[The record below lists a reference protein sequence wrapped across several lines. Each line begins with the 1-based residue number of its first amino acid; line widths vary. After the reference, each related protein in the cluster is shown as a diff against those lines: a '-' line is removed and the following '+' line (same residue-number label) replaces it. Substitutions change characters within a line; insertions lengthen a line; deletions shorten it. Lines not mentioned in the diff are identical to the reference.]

1 MHGDQPAVYRSKAR
15 ESKSVSE
22 SSKSEVVVTRNV
34 WKIFGD
40 RAEEAMQ
47 AVERENLS
55 KAEVLERYQAVVGVR
70 DVSISVGEGEI
81 FCIMGLSGSGKSTLV
96 RHINRLIE
104 PTSGEILINGTNVG
118 DLGPEDLREMRADKI
133 GMVFQNMALLPHR
146 TVRDNIAF
154 SLELRNVDAFTRAQ
168 VADEVIEKVDLQGYG
183 DRMPSELSGGMQQR
197 VGLARALA
205 ADPDILLMDEPFSAL
220 DPLIRRGLQDEF
232 LELSNT
238 MNKTT
243 LFITHDLDEAIRMG
257 TRIAIMKDG
266 EIVQTGTPEDIVTQP
281 ADDYVADFV
290 AGISKLKL
298 VFAHTVMMPV
308 EKFVAENGK
317 MPAIKKCPQANAED
331 DLDTLVSLSVDQ
343 ENPIVIMEDDKP
355 VGVVTK
361 DALLRGIQGEV

>member
-1 MHGDQPAVYRSKAR
+1 MTADHVEG
-15 ESKSVSE
+15 
-22 SSKSEVVVTRNV
+22 VVVTRNV
-34 WKIFGD
+34 WKIFGE
-40 RAEEAMQ
+40 RAEDAMA
-47 AVERENLS
+47 AVRRDNLS
-55 KAEVLERYQAVVGVR
+55 KAEVLEAYGAVVGVR
-70 DVSISVGEGEI
+70 DVSISVSEGEI

-96 RHINRLIE
+96 RHVNRLIE
-104 PTSGEILINGTNVG
+104 PTGGDILINGINVG
-118 DLGPEDLREMRADKI
+118 DLGQEELRAMRADKI
-133 GMVFQNMALLPHR
+133 GMVFQSMALLPHR

-154 SLELRNVDAFTRAQ
+154 ALELRDVDPFTRAN
-168 VADEVIEKVDLQGYG
+168 VADRVIELVSLQGYG

-232 LELSNT
+232 LELSKT
-238 MNKTT
+238 MKKTT

-266 EIVQTGTPEDIVTQP
+266 EIVQTGTPEEIVTRP
-281 ADDYVADFV
+281 ADEYVSDFV

-298 VFAHTVMMPV
+298 VFAHTVMQPV
-308 EKFVAENGK
+308 AAHERKSGVLPPLDA
-317 MPAIKKCPQANAED
+317 CPQARPDD
-331 DLDTLVSLSVDQ
+331 DLDVLVGLAVDQ
-343 ENPIVIMEDDKP
+343 DNPIVIVSDGRP

>member
-1 MHGDQPAVYRSKAR
+1 MNSNQQDA
-15 ESKSVSE
+15 
-22 SSKSEVVVTRNV
+22 VVVTQNV

-40 RAEEAMQ
+40 RADEAMA
-47 AVERENLS
+47 AVRSENLS
-55 KAEVLERYQAVVGVR
+55 KAEVLERFEAVVGVK

-104 PTSGEILINGTNVG
+104 PTSGKILINGVNVG
-118 DLGPEDLREMRADKI
+118 ELNPEALRLMRADKI
-133 GMVFQNMALLPHR
+133 GMVFQSMALLPHR

-154 SLELRNVDAFTRAQ
+154 ALELRNVDSFTRSN
-168 VADEVIEKVDLQGYG
+168 VADQVIEQVSLQGYG

-232 LELSNT
+232 LELSKT
-238 MNKTT
+238 MKKTT

-266 EIVQTGTPEDIVTQP
+266 EIVQTGSPEEIVTRP

-298 VFAHTVMMPV
+298 IFAHTVMQPP
-308 EKFVAENGK
+308 ESLERDGVAL
-317 MPAIKKCPQANAED
+317 PPFDDCPQASPDD
-331 DLDTLVSLSVDQ
+331 DLDVLVGLAVDQ
-343 ENPIVIMEDDKP
+343 DNPIVIRSDGQP
-355 VGVVTK
+355 VGIVTK

>member
-1 MHGDQPAVYRSKAR
+1 MNDKANNYVI
-15 ESKSVSE
+15 E
-22 SSKSEVVVTRNV
+22 TRNV
-34 WKIFGD
+34 WKVFGVN
-40 RAEEAMQ
+40 AEEALS
-47 AVERENLS
+47 AVRRDNLS

-104 PTSGEILINGTNVG
+104 PTGGEILINGVDVG
-118 DLGPEDLREMRADKI
+118 GLNAEELRALRADKI

-154 SLELRNVDAFTRAQ
+154 ALELRNVDAFTRAG
-168 VADEVIEKVDLQGYG
+168 VADRAISLVSLQGYG
-183 DRMPSELSGGMQQR
+183 DRFPSELSGGMQQR
-197 VGLARALA
+197 VGLARAMA

-232 LELSNT
+232 LELSKT
-238 MNKTT
+238 MRKTT

-266 EIVQTGTPEDIVTQP
+266 VIVQTGTPEEIVTQP
-281 ADDYVADFV
+281 ADDYVSDFV

-298 VFAHTVMMPV
+298 VYAHTVMEPV
-308 EKFVAENGK
+308 EKFQARHGSLS
-317 MPAIKKCPQANAED
+317 AIKDCVHAHPED
-331 DLDTLVSLSVDQ
+331 DLDTLIGLAINQD
-343 ENPIVIMEDDKP
+343 NPIIIMSDAKP

-361 DALLRGIQGEV
+361 DALLRGIQGEA

>member
-1 MHGDQPAVYRSKAR
+1 MTTETKPG
-15 ESKSVSE
+15 
-22 SSKSEVVVTRNV
+22 VVETRHV

-40 RAEEAMQ
+40 RAEEAIE
-47 AVERENLS
+47 AVRRENIS
-55 KAEVLERYQAVVGVR
+55 KAEVLDRYQAVVGVR
-70 DVSISVGEGEI
+70 DVSISVGESEI

-104 PTSGEILINGTNVG
+104 PTAGEILVNGVNVG
-118 DLGPEDLREMRADKI
+118 ELNAEDLRAMRADKI

-154 SLELRNVDAFTRAQ
+154 ALELRNVDAFTRAG
-168 VADEVIEKVDLQGYG
+168 VADNVIDMVSLQGYG
-183 DRMPSELSGGMQQR
+183 DRFPEELSGGMQQR

-232 LELSNT
+232 LDLSKT

-266 EIVQTGTPEDIVTQP
+266 EIVQTGTPEEIVTKP

-298 VFAHTVMMPV
+298 VFAHTVMESV
-308 EKFVAENGK
+308 EELEAGDVRL
-317 MPAIKKCPQANAED
+317 PALEGCPQARPDD
-331 DLDTLVSLSVDQ
+331 DLDTLIGLAVNQDK
-343 ENPIVIMEDDKP
+343 PIVIMSEDKP

-361 DALLRGIQGEV
+361 DALLRGIQGET

>member
-1 MHGDQPAVYRSKAR
+1 MSTEVRND
-15 ESKSVSE
+15 
-22 SSKSEVVVTRNV
+22 VVVTRNI
-34 WKIFGD
+34 WKIFGG
-40 RAEEAMQ
+40 RAEEAME
-47 AVERENLS
+47 AVRRENLS

-104 PTSGEILINGTNVG
+104 PTGGEILINGVDVG
-118 DLGPEDLREMRADKI
+118 SLNAEELRVMRADKI

-146 TVRDNIAF
+146 TVRDNVAF
-154 SLELRNVDAFTRAQ
+154 ALELRNVDAFTRAQ
-168 VADEVIEKVDLQGYG
+168 HAERVIELVHLQGYG

-197 VGLARALA
+197 VGLARAMA

-232 LELSNT
+232 LELSLS
-238 MNKTT
+238 MKKTT

-266 EIVQTGTPEDIVTQP
+266 EIVQTGTPEEIVTKP

-298 VFAHTVMMPV
+298 IFAHTVMQPV
-308 EKFVAENGK
+308 AAYEVNGRSL
-317 MPAIKKCPQANAED
+317 PPLTECPQAGPD
-331 DLDTLVSLSVDQ
+331 DNLDVLVTRSVDQ
-343 ENPIVIMEDDKP
+343 DNPIVIMDDSKP

-361 DALLRGIQGEV
+361 DALLHGIKGEV

>member
-1 MHGDQPAVYRSKAR
+1 MSTNPANP
-15 ESKSVSE
+15 
-22 SSKSEVVVTRNV
+22 VVEAKNV

-40 RAEEAMQ
+40 REQEALAAIQ
-47 AVERENLS
+47 KSNLS
-55 KAEVLERYQAVVGVR
+55 KAEVLEQFEAVVGVR
-70 DVSISVGEGEI
+70 DVSISVGEGEV

-104 PTSGEILINGTNVG
+104 PTHGQILINGTDVG
-118 DLGPEDLREMRADKI
+118 GLGAEDLRAMRADKI

-154 SLELRNVDAFTRAQ
+154 ALELRNVDAYTCSE
-168 VADEVIEKVDLQGYG
+168 VAEQVIETVHLQGYG
-183 DRMPSELSGGMQQR
+183 DRLPSELSGGMQQR

-232 LELSNT
+232 LDLSKT
-238 MNKTT
+238 MRKTT

-266 EIVQTGTPEDIVTQP
+266 EIVQIGTPEEIVTEP
-281 ADDYVADFV
+281 ADKYVADFV

-308 EKFVAENGK
+308 AQYEQSAGPLPATDGCPVAG
-317 MPAIKKCPQANAED
+317 PDD
-331 DLDTLVSLSVDQ
+331 DLDTLVSLAVDQ
-343 ENPIVIMEDDKP
+343 DKPVIIQEDGQP

-361 DALLRGIQGEV
+361 DALLHGIQGEA

>member
-1 MHGDQPAVYRSKAR
+1 MTT
-15 ESKSVSE
+15 ESNPG
-22 SSKSEVVVTRNV
+22 VVETRHV

-40 RAEEAMQ
+40 RAGEAME
-47 AVERENLS
+47 AVRRDDLS
-55 KAEVLERYQAVVGVR
+55 KAEVLDRFQAVVGVR
-70 DVSISVGEGEI
+70 DVSISVGESEI

-104 PTSGEILINGTNVG
+104 PTAGEILVNGVNVG
-118 DLGPEDLREMRADKI
+118 ELNAEDLRAMRADKI

-154 SLELRNVDAFTRAQ
+154 ALELRNVDAFTRAG
-168 VADEVIEKVDLQGYG
+168 VADNVIEMVSLQGYG
-183 DRMPSELSGGMQQR
+183 DRFPEELSGGMQQR

-232 LELSNT
+232 LDLSKT
-238 MNKTT
+238 MRKTT

-257 TRIAIMKDG
+257 SRIAIMKDG
-266 EIVQTGTPEDIVTQP
+266 EIVQTGTPEEIVTRP
-281 ADDYVADFV
+281 ADEYVADFV

-298 VFAHTVMMPV
+298 VFAHTVMESIERLEAAGV
-308 EKFVAENGK
+308 QL
-317 MPAIKKCPQANAED
+317 PAMDRCPQARPDD
-331 DLDTLVSLSVDQ
+331 DLDTLIGLAVNQDKPVVIVS
-343 ENPIVIMEDDKP
+343 EGKP

-361 DALLRGIQGEV
+361 DALLRGIQGEA